1 MPDIVLVEVTIEL
14 NCLVCFRLLA
24 VLIVSLFCCTVQ
36 HCRKALSSLSY
47 NLRLLAIT
55 VKAKRIAHVY
65 LIGLIHK
72 ICVWPIACCDALC
85 NTDLAETCDIA
96 VLILLSTGS
105 GSFYSDILHR
115 DSCLGLIWACC
126 G

>member
-14 NCLVCFRLLA
+14 NCLVCFRLFA

-72 ICVWPIACCDALC
+72 ICV
-85 NTDLAETCDIA
+85 
-96 VLILLSTGS
+96 
-105 GSFYSDILHR
+105 
-115 DSCLGLIWACC
+115 
-126 G
+126 